1 MDAESQLVNDWE
13 NALKQKSGA
22 CVCSLSSTLRGGVL
36 TVACTSLLWRVSQHS
51 AARFRLAMLVYLS
64 LIACEEV
71 I

>member
-36 TVACTSLLWRVSQHS
+36 TVACWPAHLSYGESVSIQLQGS
-51 AARFRLAMLVYLS
+51 G
-64 LIACEEV
+64 
-71 I
+71 